1 MSANPDNPDKLDKPD
16 TPLTPALHVR
26 RAIDLKVTVVGRQL
40 EDRIIDLVESGE
52 DIILGNESVSLAVT
66 DVSRD
71 DGLPLGV
78 EKMFES
84 WFQLSGLR
92 DSLKDTAKMAYL
104 SGMREGG
111 VGTINHNGDR
121 AR

>member
-1 MSANPDNPDKLDKPD
+1 MSVNPDNPDNPDKSD
-16 TPLTPALHVR
+16 TPLTPSRARAPR

-40 EDRIIDLVESGE
+40 EDRIIELVESGE
-52 DIILGNESVSLAVT
+52 DITLGNESVALSVT

-92 DSLKDTAKMAYL
+92 DSLKDTA
-104 SGMREGG
+104 
-111 VGTINHNGDR
+111 
-121 AR
+121 